1 MKKIS
6 LWGIFLMAVFTM
18 GSFCACGDDDDDNGG
33 GSSGGVGS
41 GYAEMDE
48 HKSSFKY
55 AYYGHEQ
62 GYSEY
67 MIFFMGRPWMDM
79 LNEPKQTDASFLL
92 TFNSNVNPDLKNMDL
107 NSIIE
112 GTISK
117 GVGLEYTPYN
127 ASTDEDYVEPVY
139 ISGMASNRETT
150 TVTITKT
157 GTNRYRIVAKDQIY
171 LVQENDHGVWYS
183 GDKPGVRT
191 VVGNFEWE
199 GPIVDAKSVIPAEY
213 WQE

>member
-6 LWGIFLMAVFTM
+6 LWVIFLMAVFTM

-62 GYSEY
+62 GDSEY

-79 LNEPKQTDASFLL
+79 LNDPKQTDASFLL

-139 ISGMASNRETT
+139 ISGMLSNRENT
-150 TVTITKT
+150 TVTVTKT
-157 GTNRYRIVAKDQIY
+157 GTNRYRIVAKNQTY
-171 LVQENDHGVWYS
+171 YVQENGHGIGGS
-183 GDKPGVRT
+183 GVRT

-199 GPIVDAKSVIPAEY
+199 GPIVDVKSVIPAEY

>member
-33 GSSGGVGS
+33 GSTGGVGS
-41 GYAEMDE
+41 GYAEMDG
-48 HKSSFKY
+48 HKDTFKY
-55 AYYGHEQ
+55 AYYAHEDGH
-62 GYSEY
+62 SEY
-67 MIFFMGRPWMDM
+67 FIFFKLDM
-79 LNEPKQTDASFLL
+79 LSISEQSATGFQL
-92 TFNSNVNPDLKNMDL
+92 TFMSNSNPDLKNMDL

-117 GVGLEYTPYN
+117 GIGLEYTPSNYTLN
-127 ASTDEDYVEPVY
+127 KNGSPEPSYV
-139 ISGMASNRETT
+139 SGMASNRETT

-199 GPIVDAKSVIPAEY
+199 GPVVDVKSVIPAEY
-213 WQE
+213 WQYWQE

>member
-41 GYAEMDE
+41 GYAEMDG
-48 HKSSFKY
+48 HKDAFKY
-55 AYYGHEQ
+55 AYYAHED
-62 GYSEY
+62 GNSDYF
-67 MIFFMGRPWMDM
+67 IFFVAMDWKSHAQQQS
-79 LNEPKQTDASFLL
+79 PSVYTI
-92 TFNSNVNPDLKNMDL
+92 TFSSNINPDLKNITP
-107 NSIIE
+107 NSIAE

-117 GVGLEYTPYN
+117 GIGLEYTPSN
-127 ASTDEDYVEPVY
+127 WTENKDGSPQPSYV
-139 ISGMASNRETT
+139 SGMASNRETT